1 MNLNKICLILKLI
14 EINFGNCDRLNLIFW
29 KFDNRYVLNWMR
41 INFGVE
47 EVLEI
52 KFGKIVGSGNSSIL
66 LYSWIMWFEN

>member
-14 EINFGNCDRLNLIFW
+14 EINFGSCDRLNLIFW

-52 KFGKIVGSGNSSIL
+52 KFGKMDLEIVQFCYTRELCGLKIR
-66 LYSWIMWFEN
+66 